1 MGALREGAPSLLM
14 GQTRQGTNMGLR
26 IYVGVQML
34 TLTFALWWSV
44 ERDGGSSGPA
54 WTVILLVAL
63 LAGTEAVSLFFH
75 GKNAGRISLSTA
87 EAILLPMLVVLSFP
101 QFVWGAAIA
110 NAFARLPRW
119 RIAAFK
125 ETFNVAQYGVAA
137 FLAAL
142 VWRALYDGSVSLSAR
157 NAAAAALAMV
167 VFQLGTHL
175 FVAIAIALASRE
187 PLLKVSA
194 SVAPATL
201 VNLAASIMVG
211 LILTSS
217 YLTAPWTAVLFPVLL
232 GGLYL
237 GYRAILQQSRERE
250 RVESLYSGTR
260 ALASSPD
267 IDEALVGFLRAIADI
282 ASATEGRA
290 YVMEGN
296 QVVMSAVRDGVAV
309 SRLQSAPEA
318 LLRDILIELDRSG
331 GSLVVSEDTTGPWR
345 KLAAAIGV
353 RSLVAV
359 PLLVNDNSVGA
370 LIAADRIGAGE
381 FGDADTRLLEALAAE
396 LTVSLDS
403 HRLFAEVAEERE
415 RFGRIFH
422 GSKEGICLID
432 GAGVVQ
438 AWNPALERIT
448 GHPASS
454 VMGKVWSDAVVI
466 RDRTENR
473 LTGDELV
480 GAEPDEEL
488 ELVTKSGP
496 SRWITTLAG
505 PVGETENA
513 GWVVLV
519 RDVTAEHEVETAKSD
534 FLSTISHELRTPLTT
549 IKGSLQVL
557 GRGREALP
565 PQLADQMI
573 GVTTR
578 GAERLERLVMN
589 LLAVSQIESG
599 TMSVFPD
606 EVSLDALVRE
616 KAESMLQGHERFVI
630 EGGDG
635 PLVVR
640 ADRERVGHAVEH
652 LIENALKF
660 GGPQGEIR
668 ISITRDNGYGRV
680 SVSDEGPGI
689 PAGDRE
695 RIFERFVRLGDVLTR
710 ETQGAGVGL
719 FIAVRSI
726 EAMGG
731 RVWVDSEV
739 GKGSTFHL
747 TVPLARPMAVE
758 DQADTA

>member
-1 MGALREGAPSLLM
+1 MGAL
-14 GQTRQGTNMGLR
+14 
-26 IYVGVQML
+26 GV
-34 TLTFALWWSV
+34 ALWWSALG
-44 ERDGGSSGPA
+44 DGGSSSPG
-54 WTVILLVAL
+54 WTVVLLVAL

-75 GKNAGRISLSTA
+75 SKNAGRISLSTA
-87 EAILLPMLVVLSFP
+87 EAILLPMLVVLTFP
-101 QFVWGAAIA
+101 QFVFGATIA
-110 NAFARLPRW
+110 NAVARLPRW
-119 RIAAFK
+119 RINAFK
-125 ETFNVAQYGVAA
+125 ETFNVAQYGVGA
-137 FLAAL
+137 FIAAL
-142 VWRALYDGSVSLSAR
+142 VWRGLNDGTASLSAR
-157 NAAAAALAMV
+157 NAISAAIAMV
-167 VFQLGTHL
+167 VFQLATHV
-175 FVAIAIALASRE
+175 FVAVAIALASRE
-187 PLLKVSA
+187 SIAKISG

-201 VNLAASIMVG
+201 INLAASIMVG
-211 LILTSS
+211 LIFTAS
-217 YLTAPWTAVLFPVLL
+217 YLTAHWTAVLFPVLL

-237 GYRAILQQSRERE
+237 GYRAILQQGRERE

-267 IDEALVGFLRAIADI
+267 LDEALVGFLRAIAEI

-290 YVMEGN
+290 YIREGDH
-296 QVVMSAVRDGVAV
+296 VVMSAVRDGAAT
-309 SRLQSAPEA
+309 SRLSVVPNDPLQNI
-318 LLRDILIELDRSG
+318 LLELHRAG
-331 GSLVVSEDTTGPWR
+331 GSVVVSEDTKGPWR
-345 KLAAAIGV
+345 KLADSMGAK
-353 RSLVAV
+353 SLVAV
-359 PLLVNDNSVGA
+359 PLMVNDEGVGA
-370 LIAADRIGAGE
+370 LVAADRIGAGE
-381 FGDADTRLLEALAAE
+381 FGDADIRLLEALAAE

-403 HRLFAEVAEERE
+403 HRLFAEIAEERK
-415 RFGRIFH
+415 RFGRIFA

-432 GAGVVQ
+432 GTGVVQ

-448 GHPASS
+448 GHTATS
-454 VMGKVWSDAVVI
+454 VMGKVWSDVVVI
-466 RDRTENR
+466 RDKSESRVTAE
-473 LTGDELV
+473 ELV
-480 GAEPDEEL
+480 GVEPDEEL
-488 ELVTKSGP
+488 ELVTKDGP

-519 RDVTAEHEVETAKSD
+519 RDVTAEHEVEAAKSD

-557 GRGREALP
+557 GRGRETIP
-565 PQLADQMI
+565 DKLADQMI

-616 KAESMLQGHERFVI
+616 KAASMLQEHDRAII
-630 EGGDG
+630 ESADG

-640 ADRERVGHAVEH
+640 ADRERVGHAIEH
-652 LIENALKF
+652 LIENAIKF

-668 ISITRDNGYGRV
+668 IDVTRDNGYARV

-689 PAGDRE
+689 PVGDRD

-719 FIAVRSI
+719 FIAARSI

-731 RVWVDSEV
+731 RIWVDSDV
-739 GKGSTFHL
+739 GHGSTFHL

-758 DQADTA
+758 DQADIA